1 MNVLYNRILKHGNT
15 IIKVQNTKRK
25 LKEYYILCAK
35 LYLID
40 TFLWGAMFSKEDEI
54 YYQKEDSEA
63 WREILKR
70 HQEVI
75 IDEDIKLMKSHKKF

>member
-1 MNVLYNRILKHGNT
+1 MNVLYNRILKHGDT